1 MTFDRKSLLGLNQ
14 PKQTAN
20 FYEQRSTLKQNQRS
34 APFVGEKRQA
44 AEPMDP
50 AVQQARIIPDEVEAH
65 VKMLVIE
72 KHGRR
77 LWEEKEN
84 PAYLGELAQD
94 IRLLLE
100 MKAPLTNSQLDA
112 EMERLIHALLGWGPL
127 DALLDDSDIT
137 EILFHRYDY
146 LVLERKSSGRL
157 EPAPVQV
164 FQEEDELLRLIEHI
178 AASMGREFNETK
190 AELNTQLPDGSRI
203 AATHR
208 AISPDGHMLTIR
220 KHRDLLSEKEYLK
233 YGSICEPMLQFLKYA
248 VGLSRASGIV
258 SGGTGSGKTH
268 MLNLISQFIPDHLS
282 VITIE
287 DVLEM
292 KLQHPFVRRF
302 LAKPAN
308 HEGKGGFSIR
318 DCVRLSLRKRPDVI
332 IVGETRGGE
341 IIDILWAM
349 NTDHPG
355 SWSTAHANSPR
366 GLIDSTLPILFGKAE
381 EKYSSIER
389 NLMVG
394 SALDLIVQ
402 VKRFEEDGSR
412 KVVAITEVIGTG
424 ESQEERIRRSCNVKN
439 VVPERVYL
447 QDIFVYEPT
456 GTVNGKV
463 VGQFKWTGYK
473 PERLVRTWQAKGLP
487 AQEIDRIFFSTPI
500 MM

>member
-1 MTFDRKSLLGLNQ
+1 VTFDRKSLLGLN
-14 PKQTAN
+14 PSAKVKL
-20 FYEQRSTLKQNQRS
+20 RSTTNHTRRAAHTDNEPPQQEKA
-34 APFVGEKRQA
+34 API
-44 AEPMDP
+44 P
-50 AVQQARIIPDEVEAH
+50 ASQTRLISPETEAN
-65 VKMLVIE
+65 VKMLLVE
-72 KHGRR
+72 KHGKR

-84 PAYLGELAQD
+84 PAYLAELAKD

-100 MKAPLTNSQLDA
+100 IKAPLSSSQLDA
-112 EMERLIHALLGWGPL
+112 EVDRLLHALTGWGPL
-127 DALLDDSDIT
+127 DALLDDPDIT

-157 EPAPVQV
+157 EPAAVQV
-164 FQEEDELLRLIEHI
+164 FHEEDELLRVIEHI
-178 AASMGREFNETK
+178 AATMGREFNETR

-220 KHRDLLSEKEYLK
+220 KHRDLLREEEYLQ
-233 YGSICEPMLQFLKYA
+233 YGSICEPMLQFLRWA

-268 MLNLISQFIPDHLS
+268 LLNLISHYIPHHLS
-282 VITIE
+282 IITIE

-302 LAKPAN
+302 LAKPVN

-366 GLIDSTLPILFGKAE
+366 ALIDSTLPILFGKAE
-381 EKYSSIER
+381 ETYSHAER
-389 NLMVG
+389 NLMIG

-412 KVVAITEVIGTG
+412 KVVAITEVVGTG
-424 ESQEERIRRSCNVKN
+424 ASHEERIRRSCNVKQ
-439 VVPERVYL
+439 VVPDRVYL
-447 QDIFVYEPT
+447 QDIYVYEPT

-473 PERLVRTWQAKGLP
+473 PDRLVRKWQAKGVR
-487 AQEIDRIFFSTPI
+487 QDEIDRIFFTEPI
-500 MM
+500 RM